1 MDARALIGKLSD
13 TARQGVEMAASVAV
27 GHRHYSV
34 ELEHLVIGLLR
45 TETNSLAVLLA
56 PYQLNATLMIEAM
69 EHSIAHFDQGNHH
82 APSFSSQVIDIFK
95 KAWMLSSL
103 EYGLPAI
110 SSAACL
116 VVLFREESLRLLII
130 SRCRFLDRVDLDR
143 IVREGHWLARQEF
156 EQGSS
161 VDQAEL
167 SVDNHSSQ
175 MPEMPKKVSALERYT
190 LDLTERARAGDID
203 PVIGRESE
211 VRQVIDIL
219 CRRRQNNPLL
229 AGEAGVGKTAIVEG
243 LALRIVAG
251 QVPDSLKQVAIR
263 VLDLTLL
270 QAGAGV
276 RGEFEQR
283 LKSVVDEVKQS
294 SVPVIL
300 FIDEAHTLVGAGGS
314 NGQGDAANILKPAL
328 ARGELRTLAA
338 TTWAEYKRFFEKD
351 AALTRRFQ
359 VVKVEEP
366 SIEVACAMLRAVAS
380 RFETHHGV
388 IVLAE
393 AIEAAVTLSKRYISG
408 RQLPDV
414 GISLLD
420 TACSRVS
427 MQYQRHPSILEDL
440 QGEMEALR
448 VQVQRLE
455 REQALYGTE
464 QQALAGLNERLASF
478 EIRETEILQRWHDER
493 TRVDRMISIRNAL
506 LGEELEKAS
515 LLEELSLLQ
524 NELNEIQGEAPLIRP
539 HVDKHVISEVVS
551 AWTGIPAGKML
562 SDELMRVMSLRQEL
576 GKRIVGQDHA
586 LDRVS
591 ESIRVSRAGLADPNQ
606 PLAVFMFCG
615 TSGVGKTETAL
626 ALADLMYGGEQNLTV
641 INLSEYKEEHKVS
654 LLMGAPPGYVGYGEG
669 GVLTEAV
676 RRKPYSVI
684 LLDEI
689 EKAHPGIQDI
699 FYQVFD
705 KGMLKDG
712 EGRDIDFRNTLIIM
726 TSNAGTETLTAWH
739 HDSEA
744 DQDFDKIDGL
754 IKPELLHYFKP
765 AFLGRLSI
773 IPYLPLQDEALQGI
787 VALQLDRVVQ
797 RMRMEHGIEL
807 LYGVE
812 VVKAIV
818 SRCQEVDTGARNA
831 IHIIKKQLLPRLSL
845 TLLNHLSSGVE
856 LISLEITVDDQ
867 GQLGVAVNGGG
878 E

>member
-1 MDARALIGKLSD
+1 MDARALISKLSD
-13 TARQGVEMAASVAV
+13 TARQGVETAASVAV

-45 TETNSLAVLLA
+45 TETNILAILLA

-82 APSFSSQVIDIFK
+82 APSFSSQVIDVFK

-116 VVLFREESLRLLII
+116 VVLFREESLRLLML
-130 SRCRFLDRVDLDR
+130 SRCRFLEKVDLDR
-143 IVREGHWLARQEF
+143 IVREGQWLARQEL
-156 EQGSS
+156 EQTSS
-161 VDQAEL
+161 IDPEVPVAEND
-167 SVDNHSSQ
+167 SIN
-175 MPEMPKKVSALERYT
+175 MPGLPKKASALERYT
-190 LDLTERARAGDID
+190 LDLTERARAGEID
-203 PVIGRESE
+203 PVTGRESE

-251 QVPDSLKQVAIR
+251 QVPDSLKQVVIR

-283 LKSVVDEVKQS
+283 LKSVVEEVKQS

-338 TTWAEYKRFFEKD
+338 TTWAEYKGFFEKD

-388 IVLAE
+388 VVLAE

-455 REQALYGTE
+455 REQILYGTE
-464 QQALAGLNERLASF
+464 QQALAGLNETLAHL

-493 TRVDRMISIRNAL
+493 TRVDRIISIRNSL
-506 LGEELEKAS
+506 LEDGQEKAS
-515 LLEELSLLQ
+515 LLKELNHLQ
-524 NELNEIQGEAPLIRP
+524 NELNEIQGEAPLVRP
-539 HVDKHVISEVVS
+539 HVDKQVVSEVVS

-562 SDELMRVMSLRQEL
+562 SDELVRVMSLRQEL
-576 GKRIVGQDHA
+576 GKRIIGQDHA

-591 ESIRVSRAGLADPNQ
+591 ESIRVSKAGLADPNQ

-626 ALADLMYGGEQNLTV
+626 ALADLIYGGEQNLTV

-684 LLDEI
+684 LLDEV

-726 TSNAGTETLTAWH
+726 TSNAGTETLSAWH

-744 DQDFDKIDGL
+744 DQDLASIDRL

-765 AFLGRLSI
+765 AFLGRISI
-773 IPYLPLQDEALQGI
+773 VPYLPLRDEAMQGI

-797 RMRMEHGIEL
+797 RMHMEHGIEL
-807 LYGVE
+807 RYGAD
-812 VVKAIV
+812 VVNAIV

-831 IHIIKKQLLPRLSL
+831 IHIIKKQLLPQLSL
-845 TLLNHLSSGVE
+845 AILNHLGSGVE
-856 LISLEITVDDQ
+856 LTSLLILVDDH
-867 GQLGVAVNGGG
+867 GQLGLSVNGGSQ
-878 E
+878 